1 MEKEI
6 YKIVITGGP
15 CAGKSTALARIEEE
29 MSKLG
34 YKVIYVNEVAT
45 ELILNGL
52 NYASVGSGYDFQIN
66 ILKMQM
72 LKENYYEEACKR
84 LNYNKILLIHDRGFA
99 DSKAFVTEDEFNKI
113 LKQLKLDFITERDKY
128 DAVFHLVTAAKGAEE
143 FYSLESNVAR
153 SETKEQAIMQDTKLI
168 SCWTGH
174 PHFRVIDNST
184 DFETKINRLIVE
196 IKTFLGEPIPYETER
211 KFLIKMPDLS
221 KLKQMPNS
229 SEVNIIQ
236 TYLESDNPNEEVRVR
251 QRGKDG
257 SFIYTLTKKIKVT
270 DVKRIETEKRI
281 TEKEYV
287 NYLTLANT
295 KLKQVKKTRYCVLS
309 NNIYYEID
317 VYPTSKQNAIC
328 EIELSDEN
336 QKISFQDFI
345 SVIREVTNEP
355 QFKNSSIAKKT
366 PKELMK

>member
-15 CAGKSTALARIEEE
+15 CAGKSTALSRVEEE
-29 MSKLG
+29 LSKLG

-52 NYASVGSGYDFQIN
+52 TYQTVGTPFDFQIN
-66 ILKMQM
+66 ILKMQQ
-72 LKENYYEEACKR
+72 LKENFYEEVCKR
-84 LNYNKILLIHDRGFA
+84 LNYNKILLVHDRGFA
-99 DSKAFVTEDEFNKI
+99 DSKAFVSEEDFNKI
-113 LKQLKLDFITERDKY
+113 LKKLNLDFITERDKY

-143 FYSLESNVAR
+143 FYSLESNQAR
-153 SETKEQAIMQDTKLI
+153 SETKEQAIAQDTKLI

-184 DFETKINRLIVE
+184 DFETKINRLIAE

-211 KFLIKMPDLS
+211 KFLIEMPDIK
-221 KLKQMPNS
+221 KLKAMPNA

-236 TYLESDNPNEEVRVR
+236 TYLESENPNEEVRVR

-287 NYLTLANT
+287 NYLTLSNT
-295 KLKQVKKTRYCVLS
+295 KLKQVKKTRYCVLN

-317 VYPTSKQNAIC
+317 VYPTSKTHAIC
-328 EIELSDEN
+328 EIELSDES
-336 QKISFQDFI
+336 QQISFPDFI
-345 SVIREVTNEP
+345 KVVREVTSDDS
-355 QFKNSSIAKKT
+355 FKNSSIAKQ
-366 PKELMK
+366 PPPELID